1 MSSISSR
8 AGTRTR
14 VKICGLTRSDDVH
27 AAVAAGVD
35 SIGLVFHAR
44 SARNLELHQAAALA
58 CEIPAFVSLTAL
70 FLNPDERLVES
81 VLNKVRPEILQF
93 HGQEDAAFCS
103 AFGRRYIK
111 AVAMGGST
119 DELARTCE
127 RHPDACGY
135 LLDSHAPGDM
145 GGSGTPFDWTTLDE
159 SKLPLILAGGLKPE
173 NVGQAI
179 EQVRPW
185 AVDVSSGVE
194 QAPGLKSADKIH
206 SFLAAVRA
214 ADAVCYTRDV

>member
-1 MSSISSR
+1 MNPLTGP
-8 AGTRTR
+8 AETRTR
-14 VKICGLTRSDDVH
+14 VKICGLTRSADVH

-35 SIGLVFHAR
+35 SIGLVFYAR
-44 SARNLELHQAAALA
+44 SARNLELQQAAALA
-58 CEIPAFVSLTAL
+58 REIPAFVSLTAL
-70 FLNPDERLVES
+70 FLNPDSSLVEA
-81 VLNKVRPEILQF
+81 VIRAVKPEILQF
-93 HGQEDAAFCS
+93 HGQEDADFCS
-103 AFGRRYIK
+103 SFGRRYLK
-111 AVAMGGST
+111 AVAMGGSA

-127 RHPDACGY
+127 QHPDACGY

-145 GGSGTPFDWTTLDE
+145 GGSGEPFDW
-159 SKLPLILAGGLKPE
+159 SKIRQSSLPLILAGGLNPD

-179 EQVRPW
+179 DQVRPW

-214 ADAVCYTRDV
+214 ADASRYTREI

>member
-1 MSSISSR
+1 MSSLSGS

-44 SARNLELHQAAALA
+44 SARNLELQQAAALA

-70 FLNPDERLVES
+70 FLNPDEALVEA
-81 VLNKVRPEILQF
+81 VLGDVKPEILQF

-111 AVAMGGST
+111 AVAMGGSA
-119 DELARTCE
+119 DELARTCD

-145 GGSGTPFDWTTLDE
+145 GGSGTSFDWTKINQSE
-159 SKLPLILAGGLKPE
+159 LPLILAGGLKPE

-214 ADAVCYTRDV
+214 ADASRYTREV